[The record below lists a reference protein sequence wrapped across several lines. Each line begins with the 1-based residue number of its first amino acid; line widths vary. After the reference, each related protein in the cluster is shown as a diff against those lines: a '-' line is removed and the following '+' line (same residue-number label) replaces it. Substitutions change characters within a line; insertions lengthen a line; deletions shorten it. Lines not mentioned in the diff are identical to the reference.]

1 MSEPLLPRGPVG
13 GSDTAWA
20 ARVRGFLGLPGVVR
34 VPLSHGGEANNPT
47 LTVNALL
54 AAVNQ
59 QAVNGVLYN
68 GDTTLR
74 QQAADLFD
82 ALNNAGSI

>member
-1 MSEPLLPRGPVG
+1 MAYGLKVSASGLGAASFNVG
-13 GSDTAWA
+13 ADGTA
-20 ARVRGFLGLPGVVR
+20 VGV
-34 VPLSHGGEANNPT
+34 ANKTT

-59 QAVNGVLYN
+59 RAVNGVLYN